1 MLVVLIVELP
11 YRGLNKNVPFTQ
23 RKQLVRHVNIFLPHF
38 KVEEMNP
45 SLKPKSLVR
54 HVKLFQVLSCYKV
67 EQSKSKD
74 FELDDVYVSLV
85 DDPISS
91 SDESMM
97 SFMRD
102 HVAQ

>member
-1 MLVVLIVELP
+1 MYPSLK
-11 YRGLNKNVPFTQ
+11 G
-23 RKQLVRHVNIFLPHF
+23 KQLVRHVNLFLPHF
-38 KVEEMNP
+38 KVE
-45 SLKPKSLVR
+45 
-54 HVKLFQVLSCYKV
+54 
-67 EQSKSKD
+67 QSKSED

-102 HVAQ
+102 HVAQWFVVLMSIFATTTTTKVVEEF